1 MAPQSHLQPPSPP
14 APGAGLNV
22 IALISGG
29 KDSLYSLLHCIRNGH
44 KVVALAN
51 LHPAAHAQPT
61 TTTTPTTATST
72 DPSSAPSSTPSHHV
86 PEEEE
91 QDLDSFMYQTI
102 GHSIIPLYETALGI
116 PLYRQPIRGGAVDT
130 SRIYRLQA
138 EDQMADTPGRDNSN
152 NIDNNNNDTNNPED
166 REEEQEEETADETE
180 SLIPLLKR
188 IMQAHPEANAV
199 SAGAILSTYQRT
211 RIENV
216 AARLGLVPL
225 AWLWQ
230 YPVLPD
236 RRATDAGLLEDMAA
250 AGCEA
255 RIIKVASGGLDEG
268 FLWGDVAAADGR
280 VRGRIVKG
288 MRRFADAEDIRG
300 AVLGEGGEYESLAL
314 DGPAW
319 LWRYRIEVAGWEA
332 CVGDGG
338 VGFVRLKGARC
349 VGKDG
354 EGDRGGPERVRRPDL
369 LDEGFEE
376 VLGPVLGGED
386 ALVAM
391 GDEEEERSLH
401 SVGSRVWSDGLEP
414 VQTTE
419 GRTWVIANVTALEA
433 GPGAGEQM
441 KAIAEKFQTI
451 LRSSSSREV
460 PRTTADIVFTT
471 VLLRSMSD
479 FPLMNSIYVSMFKKP
494 NPPARATVACG
505 ASLPEGVNIMVSA
518 VVDLGSREQRQG
530 LHVQSRSY
538 WAPANIGPY
547 SQAMS
552 VPLQGPEHL
561 VYIAGQIPLEPAS
574 MEIYGLEETWFKGFS
589 SRAVLSLQHL
599 WRIGVATNVD
609 WWLGAVAFLAG
620 ADHIRERAK
629 IAWNLWETMHS
640 NQEEEEDAEDESGL
654 DAWDLKYGGRAHE
667 QVKGVSK
674 PGLPRFDVVQSEG
687 SMTPAFFAVQVE
699 ELPRGSDIEWQGLGF
714 RCDKLEM
721 TTEELEYGRQ
731 TVVTTGQD
739 LGYIGIEVDARWSGL
754 DLESCLRSIL
764 QKATQGSKSP
774 HVVIYT
780 TQPLSNDPSWGQII
794 PCKSAWGS
802 KGRQLAAG
810 RKKPAPACWF
820 LRSDQLS
827 ITTST
832 QPNRTGRSDQQTP
845 MTSTQSQEED
855 GLLPTPN
862 KDPASDPEAHE
873 NLRQFSRSPHP
884 YTRPGSH
891 CPSLP
896 VDPGD
901 RAKPSRWPRT
911 SSDSGTEA
919 DDESTG
925 LLRGLPAPPLRPRK
939 GLRSSIHGAGEIDQW
954 LPILRPWPSITRS
967 TSRSSRRSSGE
978 DAQVGAAELREQEY
992 RRKRVAVLQ
1001 RLLET
1006 ALLLSVG
1013 VVVLGQE
1020 RVRAAAW
1027 AWKKELATFL
1037 IIVIGL
1043 YTAYP
1048 LHRDG
1053 RPRLSRLF
1061 TFVVPSAFD
1070 PAPLLYPV
1078 LIPIYVSLSLA
1089 HHNPSLI
1096 LPNILLSLS
1105 SLPVTIVPL
1114 REWVHGYSV
1123 VHWLVTLI
1131 PIVVSEHLSAG
1142 PSWPKPLTLRGL
1154 DAEVL
1159 TLIFPFHQA
1168 LIPTL
1173 DFLLTTS
1180 ILPAELQLLTTA
1192 LINLYLFAT
1201 SPQAEILKALLW
1213 LGGMCTFIACRGVL
1227 RWEVALARIPTWK
1240 FRRSPS
1246 ASQSPRGIFN
1256 AIDHKLCQKLSR
1268 TGSSEDNLSDSDSAD
1283 GSYVLVSRKTMFDSR
1298 EKTLSHGLS
1307 ITKHD
1312 NAGMEGTRR
1321 RSRTAHRRRHTFS
1334 SFDDVKRAE
1343 KVRTTPGGRKK
1354 RSMAPGLASFLS
1366 LTVPQAQVRKW
1377 LYALYVYIAVLIIVM
1392 VPIRYYVSDRALQNG
1407 EPFGWALGYLF
1418 GNISG
1423 FRFWVLMWG
1432 LEYWIPL
1439 PSRLD
1444 SDPSNASCPF
1454 GWVEHLR
1461 HDMFG
1466 EANSRLL
1473 IAAYCI
1479 LVLVTGLAVVLQL
1492 SPIAEVDTRRKVF
1505 HGMMVSMFLPTI
1517 YIDPLFCALA
1527 LSLALA
1533 IFLLLDL
1540 FRASQ
1545 LPPISRPLTY
1555 FLAPYVDGRDHR
1567 GPVIVSHIF
1576 LLIGCSIPL
1585 WLSLAD
1591 IPRTGEYPWAGWDV
1605 MGRDVSM
1612 VSGIICVGMGDAAA
1626 SLIGRRFGRRKWFWG
1641 GGKSLEGSVAFA
1653 VAVTS
1658 GLIVARTWL
1667 TVGQW
1672 STDGSDGTNLIYP
1685 WLLMVFKAIF
1695 AAGGTSATE
1704 AILTGCN
1711 DNVVVPIVLWLLVR
1725 GLGI

>member
-1 MAPQSHLQPPSPP
+1 MPPQPHLQPPPAP
-14 APGAGLNV
+14 APGSGLNV

-51 LHPAAHAQPT
+51 LHPVAASNKQPN
-61 TTTTPTTATST
+61 PTAEPAV
-72 DPSSAPSSTPSHHV
+72 PSSSCLQQSV

-116 PLYRQPIRGGAVDT
+116 PLYRQPIHGNAVDT

-138 EDQMADTPGRDNSN
+138 EDQMADHPRRRSRNSAHPDGANHDINDNADDDATP
-152 NIDNNNNDTNNPED
+152 P
-166 REEEQEEETADETE
+166 DETE

-188 IMQAHPEANAV
+188 IMRAHPEANAV

-216 AARLGLVPL
+216 AARLGLIPL

-236 RRATDAGLLEDMAA
+236 PRPTDAGLLEDMAA

-268 FLWGDVAAADGR
+268 FL
-280 VRGRIVKG
+280 GRI
-288 MRRFADAEDIRG
+288 IRG

-319 LWRYRIEVAGWEA
+319 LWKFRIQVVGWEA

-349 VGKDG
+349 VSKDVV
-354 EGDRGGPERVRRPDL
+354 EGDLGTDPESVRRPDL
-369 LDEGFEE
+369 LDEGFEVVLKSVLGDEGGLGATGDE
-376 VLGPVLGGED
+376 VLRLED
-386 ALVAM
+386 EGASAWA
-391 GDEEEERSLH
+391 G
-401 SVGSRVWSDGLEP
+401 GLEA
-414 VQTTE
+414 VQTTD
-419 GRTWVIANVTALEA
+419 GSTWVIAN
-433 GPGAGEQM
+433 M
-441 KAIAEKFQTI
+441 KAIAEKIQTI
-451 LRSSSSREV
+451 LRSSGREDS
-460 PRTTADIVFTT
+460 RTTADIVFTT

-505 ASLPEGVNIMVSA
+505 ESLPKGVNIMVSA
-518 VVDLGSREQRQG
+518 VG

-561 VYIAGQIPLEPAS
+561 PAS
-574 MEIYGLEETWFKGFS
+574 MEIYGLEQTWFKGFP

-599 WRIGVATNVD
+599 WRIGVAMQVD
-609 WWLGAVAFLAG
+609 WWLGAVAFLTG
-620 ADHIRERAK
+620 ADHIAQRAK
-629 IAWNLWETMHS
+629 IAWDLWETMHR
-640 NQEEEEDAEDESGL
+640 NQQEEEDADDESAL

-667 QVKGVSK
+667 QVKGAAK
-674 PGLPRFDVVQSEG
+674 PEIPRFEVVESDG
-687 SMTPAFFAVQVE
+687 ATVPAFFAVQVE

-714 RCDKLEM
+714 RCDKVAL
-721 TTEELEYGRQ
+721 TTEETDHGRQ
-731 TVVTTGQD
+731 TVVTTGQN
-739 LGYIGIEVDARWSGL
+739 LGYIGIEVDAKWAGPG
-754 DLESCLRSIL
+754 LESCLRPIL
-764 QKATQGSKSP
+764 QEFTQGSKSP

-780 TQPLSNDPSWGQII
+780 TQSLSHDPFWGQIV
-794 PCKSAWGS
+794 PCKSVWGS

-810 RKKPAPACWF
+810 
-820 LRSDQLS
+820 
-827 ITTST
+827 
-832 QPNRTGRSDQQTP
+832 
-845 MTSTQSQEED
+845 SQEED
-855 GLLPTPN
+855 GLLPN
-862 KDPASDPEAHE
+862 RDPASDPEALN

-884 YTRPGSH
+884 YIRPGSH
-891 CPSLP
+891 CPSSLP

-901 RAKPSRWPRT
+901 RAKTPRWPRT

-925 LLRGLPAPPLRPRK
+925 VLRGLPAPPLRPRK
-939 GLRSSIHGAGEIDQW
+939 GLRSTAAEIDLW
-954 LPILRPWPSITRS
+954 LPALRPWPSITRS
-967 TSRSSRRSSGE
+967 TSRSSRRSSGD
-978 DAQVGAAELREQEY
+978 DAEVGAAELRDQVY
-992 RRKRVAVLQ
+992 HRKRVAILQ

-1020 RVRAAAW
+1020 SARAAVSAW
-1027 AWKKELATFL
+1027 RKELLSFFL
-1037 IIVIGL
+1037 IVIAL
-1043 YTAYP
+1043 YASYP

-1053 RPRLSRLF
+1053 RLRFSRLF

-1078 LIPIYVSLSLA
+1078 LIPVYVSLSLA
-1089 HHNPSLI
+1089 LHDPALI

-1105 SLPVTIVPL
+1105 SLPAQVVPL

-1142 PSWPKPLTLRGL
+1142 PSYPKPLTLRGL
-1154 DAEVL
+1154 DAEGL
-1159 TLIFPFHQA
+1159 TLVFPFHQA

-1192 LINLYLFAT
+1192 LINLYLFAK

-1246 ASQSPRGIFN
+1246 ASQSPRDIFN
-1256 AIDHKLCQKLSR
+1256 VIDHKLCQKLSR
-1268 TGSSEDNLSDSDSAD
+1268 AGSSEDNFSDSDSAD
-1283 GSYVLVSRKTMFDSR
+1283 GHFVLVSRRTMFDSR
-1298 EKTLSHGLS
+1298 EKALSPGLS
-1307 ITKHD
+1307 VAKQNVT
-1312 NAGMEGTRR
+1312 MEGARR
-1321 RSRTAHRRRHTFS
+1321 RSRTTHRRRHTFS

-1377 LYALYVYIAVLIIVM
+1377 LYALYVYLAVLAIIM
-1392 VPIRYYVSDRALQNG
+1392 GPIRHYVSDRAVQQR

-1439 PSRLD
+1439 PARLD
-1444 SDPSNASCPF
+1444 GDLLNTSCAL

-1461 HDMFG
+1461 QDTFG

-1505 HGMMVSMFLPTI
+1505 HGMMVMMFLPTI

-1591 IPRTGEYPWAGWDV
+1591 VPRTGNSPWVGWDV
-1605 MGRDVSM
+1605 SSRDVSM

-1667 TVGQW
+1667 TLGQW
-1672 STDGSDGTNLIYP
+1672 STDGSNGANPIYP
-1685 WLLMVFKAIF
+1685 WLLMAFKAIL

-1711 DNVVVPIVLWLLVR
+1711 DNVVVPVVLWLLVR

>member
-1 MAPQSHLQPPSPP
+1 MPPQSHLQPPSPPSPP

-44 KVVALAN
+44 RVVALAN
-51 LHPAAHAQPT
+51 LHPAANAQPANT
-61 TTTTPTTATST
+61 TST
-72 DPSSAPSSTPSHHV
+72 DASPVTSSTPLQHV

-130 SRIYRLQA
+130 SRIYRLRA
-138 EDQMADTPGRDNSN
+138 EDQMADSPGRQDSNNSN
-152 NIDNNNNDTNNPED
+152 NNNNNNNTNNA
-166 REEEQEEETADETE
+166 EEQEDQEEADETE

-236 RRATDAGLLEDMAA
+236 RRATEAGLLEDMAA

-319 LWRYRIEVAGWEA
+319 LWRCRIEVAGWEA

-354 EGDRGGPERVRRPDL
+354 EGDGEGDRGGPESVRRPDL

-376 VLGPVLGGED
+376 VLGSVLGAEG
-386 ALVAM
+386 ALAAT
-391 GDEEEERSLH
+391 GDEEEERSLLD
-401 SVGSRVWSDGLEP
+401 VGSRGWSDGLDP
-414 VQTTE
+414 VQTTD
-419 GRTWVIANVTALEA
+419 GRTWVIANVTAPEA
-433 GPGAGEQM
+433 GPGAGEQV
-441 KAIAEKFQTI
+441 KAIAEKIQTI

-505 ASLPEGVNIMVSA
+505 ASLPEGVSIMVSA

-552 VPLQGPEHL
+552 VPLQGPEQL

-599 WRIGVATNVD
+599 WRIGVATNIN
-609 WWLGAVAFLAG
+609 WWLGAVAFLTG

-629 IAWNLWETMHS
+629 IAWNLWETMHH
-640 NQEEEEDAEDESGL
+640 NQEEEEDADDESGL

-687 SMTPAFFAVQVE
+687 SMIPAFFAVQIE

-714 RCDKLEM
+714 RCDKLKI

-739 LGYIGIEVDARWSGL
+739 LGYIGIEVDAKWSGP
-754 DLESCLRSIL
+754 DFESCLRSIL
-764 QKATQGSKSP
+764 QKSTQGSKSP
-774 HVVIYT
+774 H
-780 TQPLSNDPSWGQII
+780 PLSNDPSWGQIV

-810 RKKPAPACWF
+810 RKKPAPACCV
-820 LRSDQLS
+820 LYH
-827 ITTST
+827 TCC
-832 QPNRTGRSDQQTP
+832 N
-845 MTSTQSQEED
+845 SQEED
-855 GLLPTPN
+855 GLLPN
-862 KDPASDPEAHE
+862 KDPASDPEAHD
-873 NLRQFSRSPHP
+873 NLRHFSRSPHP
-884 YTRPGSH
+884 YTRPGS
-891 CPSLP
+891 SLP

-978 DAQVGAAELREQEY
+978 DAEVGPAELREQEY
-992 RRKRVAVLQ
+992 RRKRVAILQ

-1020 RVRAAAW
+1020 SVRVAAW

-1037 IIVIGL
+1037 VIVIVL

-1053 RPRLSRLF
+1053 RPRLSRLS
-1061 TFVVPSAFD
+1061 TFAVPSAFD

-1096 LPNILLSLS
+1096 LPNILLGLS
-1105 SLPVTIVPL
+1105 CLPVKVVPL
-1114 REWVHGYSV
+1114 REWIHGYSV

-1246 ASQSPRGIFN
+1246 ASQSPRSIFN
-1256 AIDHKLCQKLSR
+1256 AIDHKICQKLSR

-1283 GSYVLVSRKTMFDSR
+1283 GGYVLVSRKTMFDSR
-1298 EKTLSHGLS
+1298 DKTMSHGLS
-1307 ITKHD
+1307 IGKH
-1312 NAGMEGTRR
+1312 NNTGMESTRR

-1392 VPIRYYVSDRALQNG
+1392 VPIRHYVSDRALQNG

-1439 PSRLD
+1439 PARLD
-1444 SDPSNASCPF
+1444 SDPSNVSCPF

-1461 HDMFG
+1461 QDTFG

-1591 IPRTGEYPWAGWDV
+1591 VPRAGEYPWVGWDV
-1605 MGRDVSM
+1605 MSRDVSM

-1667 TVGQW
+1667 TLGQW

-1685 WLLMVFKAIF
+1685 WLLMVSKAIL

-1711 DNVVVPIVLWLLVR
+1711 DNVVVPVVLWLLVR

>member
-1 MAPQSHLQPPSPP
+1 MPPQPHLQPLSPP

-51 LHPAAHAQPT
+51 LHPAANAQPT
-61 TTTTPTTATST
+61 NTTTTTATST
-72 DPSSAPSSTPSHHV
+72 DPSSVSSSTPSHHV

-138 EDQMADTPGRDNSN
+138 EDQMADSPGRDDSN
-152 NIDNNNNDTNNPED
+152 TDYNNTNNPEE
-166 REEEQEEETADETE
+166 REEAEAADETE

-188 IMQAHPEANAV
+188 IIQAHPEANAV

-250 AGCEA
+250 TGCEA

-268 FLWGDVAAADGR
+268 FLWGDVAGADGR

-354 EGDRGGPERVRRPDL
+354 EGDRGSPESVRRPDL
-369 LDEGFEE
+369 LDERFEE
-376 VLGPVLGGED
+376 VLGSVLGGEG
-386 ALVAM
+386 ALVVT
-391 GDEEEERSLH
+391 GDDEERSLH
-401 SVGSRVWSDGLEP
+401 GVGLGAGSDGLDA

-419 GRTWVIANVTALEA
+419 GRTWVIANVTAPEA

-441 KAIAEKFQTI
+441 RAIAKKLQTI
-451 LRSSSSREV
+451 LCSSSSREV

-505 ASLPEGVNIMVSA
+505 ASLPKGVNIMVSA

-574 MEIYGLEETWFKGFS
+574 MEIYGLEKTWFKGFS

-640 NQEEEEDAEDESGL
+640 NQQEEEDAEDESGL

-667 QVKGVSK
+667 QIKGVSK

-687 SMTPAFFAVQVE
+687 SMIPAFFAVQVE

-714 RCDKLEM
+714 RCDKLKI
-721 TTEELEYGRQ
+721 TTEELQYGRQ

-739 LGYIGIEVDARWSGL
+739 MGYIGIEVDARWCGP

-780 TQPLSNDPSWGQII
+780 TQPLSNDPSWGQIV

-810 RKKPAPACWF
+810 RKKPAPAY
-820 LRSDQLS
+820 SGPILS
-827 ITTST
+827 
-832 QPNRTGRSDQQTP
+832 NRTGRSDQQTP

-862 KDPASDPEAHE
+862 KDPASDPESHD

-925 LLRGLPAPPLRPRK
+925 LLRGLPAPPLRLRK

-978 DAQVGAAELREQEY
+978 HAEVGAAELREQEY

-1020 RVRAAAW
+1020 SVRAAAW

-1037 IIVIGL
+1037 VIVIGL

-1053 RPRLSRLF
+1053 RPRLSRLS

-1105 SLPVTIVPL
+1105 SLPVQVVPL
-1114 REWVHGYSV
+1114 REWVHGCSV

-1180 ILPAELQLLTTA
+1180 ILPAELQLLTSA

-1246 ASQSPRGIFN
+1246 ASQSPRSIFN
-1256 AIDHKLCQKLSR
+1256 VIDHKVCQKLSR

-1298 EKTLSHGLS
+1298 EKTLSNGLS
-1307 ITKHD
+1307 ITKHN

-1377 LYALYVYIAVLIIVM
+1377 LYALYVYVAVLIIVM

-1432 LEYWIPL
+1432 L
-1439 PSRLD
+1439 D
-1444 SDPSNASCPF
+1444 DPSNESCPF

-1461 HDMFG
+1461 HDTFG

-1517 YIDPLFCALA
+1517 YIDPPFCALA

-1533 IFLLLDL
+1533 IFSLLDL

-1667 TVGQW
+1667 TLGQW

-1685 WLLMVFKAIF
+1685 WLLMVFKAIL

>member
-1 MAPQSHLQPPSPP
+1 MPPQSQPQPP
-14 APGAGLNV
+14 APPPGSGLNV

-51 LHPAAHAQPT
+51 LHPAARKQQTVPT
-61 TTTTPTTATST
+61 TPP
-72 DPSSAPSSTPSHHV
+72 PSSPSSIPPQDV
-86 PEEEE
+86 AEEEE

-138 EDQMADTPGRDNSN
+138 EDQMAESAVVLDGNCNHHRHHPN
-152 NIDNNNNDTNNPED
+152 NEEPE
-166 REEEQEEETADETE
+166 EDETE
-180 SLIPLLKR
+180 SLIPLLRR

-230 YPVLPD
+230 YPLLPD
-236 RRATDAGLLEDMAA
+236 RRRAPEAGLLEDMAA

-280 VRGRIVKG
+280 VRARIVKG
-288 MRRFADAEDIRG
+288 MRRFADAGDLRG
-300 AVLGEGGEYESLAL
+300 AVLGEGGEYETLAL
-314 DGPAW
+314 DGPSW
-319 LWRYRIEVAGWEA
+319 LWKSKIEVAGWEG

-338 VGFVRLKGARC
+338 VGFVKLKGATC
-349 VGKDG
+349 VGKEGG
-354 EGDRGGPERVRRPDL
+354 EGDASSGPESVRRPDL
-369 LDEGFEE
+369 LDERFEE
-376 VLGPVLGGED
+376 VLGSVLEVEVALGTTEHNKGEGLEH
-386 ALVAM
+386 AAP
-391 GDEEEERSLH
+391 G
-401 SVGSRVWSDGLEP
+401 VWSDGLDT

-419 GRTWVIANVTALEA
+419 GRTWIIANVTAPEA

-441 KAIAEKFQTI
+441 KAISDKIQAI
-451 LRSSSSREV
+451 LRSSTREES
-460 PRTTADIVFTT
+460 RTTADIVFTT

-479 FPLMNSIYVSMFKKP
+479 FPLMNSIYISMFKKP

-505 ASLPEGVNIMVSA
+505 DSLPEGVNVMVSA
-518 VVDLGSREQRQG
+518 VVDLGPRDDRQG

-552 VPLQGPEHL
+552 TPMQGFEQL

-574 MEIYGLEETWFKGFS
+574 MEVYGSEQTWFKGFS

-599 WRIGVATNVD
+599 WRIGAAMHVD
-609 WWLGAVAFLAG
+609 WWLGAVAFLGG
-620 ADHIRERAK
+620 ADHISQRAK

-640 NQEEEEDAEDESGL
+640 SQQEEEDVDDGSGL

-667 QVKGVSK
+667 QVMDASK
-674 PGLPRFDVVQSEG
+674 PKLPRFDVVQSEG
-687 SMTPAFFAVQVE
+687 SAVPAFFAVQVE
-699 ELPRGSDIEWQGLGF
+699 ELPRGSDIEWQGLGL
-714 RCDKLEM
+714 RCDKLNI
-721 TTEELEYGRQ
+721 TTEEKECGQQ
-731 TVVTTGQD
+731 TVVTTGHNM
-739 LGYIGIEVDARWSGL
+739 GYIAIEVKAQSSGSG
-754 DLESCLRSIL
+754 LESCLRPIL
-764 QKATQGSKSP
+764 QQFTQEPKSP
-774 HVVIYT
+774 HVTIYT
-780 TQPLSNDPSWGQII
+780 TQPLSKDPSWGQII
-794 PCKSAWGS
+794 PCKSVWGS
-802 KGRQLAAG
+802 KA
-810 RKKPAPACWF
+810 KKTRFRLLIPPA
-820 LRSDQLS
+820 
-827 ITTST
+827 ITTSLSSSPPSAPSPT
-832 QPNRTGRSDQQTP
+832 HHLVSRPIRS
-845 MTSTQSQEED
+845 SQEED
-855 GLLPTPN
+855 GLLPI
-862 KDPASDPEAHE
+862 KDPASDPEAFDSF
-873 NLRQFSRSPHP
+873 RQLSRSPHP
-884 YTRPGSH
+884 YARPGSH
-891 CPSLP
+891 SPSLSA
-896 VDPGD
+896 DPGD
-901 RAKPSRWPRT
+901 RSKPPRWPRT

-939 GLRSSIHGAGEIDQW
+939 GLRSSVHGAGEIDQW
-954 LPILRPWPSITRS
+954 LPGLRPWPSITRS
-967 TSRSSRRSSGE
+967 ISRSSRQSSGD
-978 DAQVGAAELREQEY
+978 DAGVGTAELREREY
-992 RRKRVAVLQ
+992 RRKQVAVLQ

-1020 RVRAAAW
+1020 DARAAAW
-1027 AWKKELATFL
+1027 AWQKELAAFFFL
-1037 IIVIGL
+1037 VIGL

-1053 RPRLSRLF
+1053 RMRLSRLF

-1089 HHNPSLI
+1089 HHNPYLI

-1105 SLPVTIVPL
+1105 SLPAQIVPL
-1114 REWVHGYSV
+1114 REWVHGHSV

-1131 PIVVSEHLSAG
+1131 PIIVSEHLSAG
-1142 PSWPKPLTLRGL
+1142 PSWPTPLTLRGL

-1180 ILPAELQLLTTA
+1180 ILPAELQLLTIA
-1192 LINLYLFAT
+1192 LINLYLFAA

-1213 LGGMCTFIACRGVL
+1213 LGGMCTFIVCRGVL

-1246 ASQSPRGIFN
+1246 ASQSPRSIFN
-1256 AIDHKLCQKLSR
+1256 VIDHKLCQKLSR
-1268 TGSSEDNLSDSDSAD
+1268 TGSSDDTLSDSDSPD
-1283 GSYVLVSRKTMFDSR
+1283 GHFVLVSRKTMFDPR
-1298 EKTLSHGLS
+1298 EKTPSQGLS
-1307 ITKHD
+1307 VTKQTKGL
-1312 NAGMEGTRR
+1312 NGTRR

-1334 SFDDVKRAE
+1334 SLDDVKRAE

-1377 LYALYVYIAVLIIVM
+1377 LYALYIYLAILTIIM
-1392 VPIRYYVSDRALQNG
+1392 VPIRHYVSGQALQKR

-1418 GNISG
+1418 GNISA

-1439 PSRLD
+1439 PARLD
-1444 SDPSNASCPF
+1444 GDLSNASCAL

-1461 HDMFG
+1461 QDTFG

-1473 IAAYCI
+1473 IAAYCV

-1505 HGMMVSMFLPTI
+1505 HGMMVLMFLPTI

-1591 IPRTGEYPWAGWDV
+1591 VSRIGEYPWEGWNS
-1605 MGRDVSM
+1605 MTRDVSM

-1626 SLIGRRFGRRKWFWG
+1626 SLIGRRVGRRKWFWG

-1658 GLIVARTWL
+1658 GLILARTWL
-1667 TVGQW
+1667 TLGQW
-1672 STDGSDGTNLIYP
+1672 HTDGRDEANLVYP
-1685 WLLMVFKAIF
+1685 WLLIVFKAIL